1 MRINPAFAETMTTA
15 RRKRKQYRN
24 AAVGTLAV
32 LAVYGS
38 LTVPRVV
45 GSLLPSAVAGEQAV
59 VDWHTGL
66 AIDGYDPV
74 AFFTEGKPVPGDGD
88 YELRY
93 GGVVWRF
100 ANLGNRAAFAANP
113 DVYMPQY
120 GGYDP
125 IGIAGGIAVAG
136 NPNVWLIVG
145 EKLFLFY
152 SDDRREKFVANPG
165 RVISPA
171 DRQWPDL
178 LRRLT
183 Q

>member
-15 RRKRKQYRN
+15 RRKRKLYCSAISRAV
-24 AAVGTLAV
+24 AAVT
-32 LAVYGS
+32 VYAA
-38 LTVPRVV
+38 LIVTVIVDPPIARAAAGAHVV
-45 GSLLPSAVAGEQAV
+45 M
-59 VDWHTGL
+59 DWHSGL

-74 AFFTEGKPVPGDGD
+74 AFFTEAKPVAGSDD

-93 GGVVWRF
+93 GGAVWRF

-125 IGIAGGIAVAG
+125 IGIARGIAVAG
-136 NPNVWLIVG
+136 NPNVWLILG

-152 SDDRREKFVANPG
+152 SDDRREKFAANPN
-165 RVISPA
+165 RVTGSA
-171 DRQWPDL
+171 DRQWPAV
-178 LRRLT
+178 LRTLMP
-183 Q
+183 